1 LHIRLYRLCVLFF
14 FVGIY
19 TTIHY
24 TLYRVIGIVSYQ
36 CECDAENTE
45 YQNIRIYGVVWYMV
59 WYGFGLWLGSRA
71 ARFIEN
77 THREYQQR
85 MKMNWIAV
93 SAYCASASKS
103 KWANK
108 CVCVELYAQW
118 WEPRVC
124 VRRESEGE
132 PFSAVCCRYIHMY
145 IHVVEGKG
153 LIKCFWL
160 VTFVHTYVHT
170 GMYINAVRS
179 AWALRTYSLHGV
191 WEKYKTVCMHMYI
204 LTYVRANGFFELH
217 RYICT

>member
-1 LHIRLYRLCVLFF
+1 
-14 FVGIY
+14 
-19 TTIHY
+19 
-24 TLYRVIGIVSYQ
+24 
-36 CECDAENTE
+36 
-45 YQNIRIYGVVWYMV
+45 
-59 WYGFGLWLGSRA
+59 
-71 ARFIEN
+71 
-77 THREYQQR
+77 
-85 MKMNWIAV
+85 
-93 SAYCASASKS
+93 
-103 KWANK
+103 
-108 CVCVELYAQW
+108 
-118 WEPRVC
+118 VC